1 MHRNKRRARPHALVT
16 SHAGL
21 QPCNLKVN
29 QNSISLLSVLAAPS
43 SSKAQV
49 SILKMPTQWQMSCST
64 QSPTHARTCT
74 RSTSSIF
81 ETWRG
86 TRGLLLESTEA
97 FYRTALRRGHCATQA
112 HSGRSS
118 LTPAYTPMGDNGKG
132 GYILPKKKEREN
144 ERKRRQRSGG
154 IEAVSRSSVH
164 QSRHPPSSSSLCLI
178 LLLLC
183 YLGGYVKHARTHA
196 HTININNGMYGPC
209 KSPHRPLDFLF
220 ICFLSR
226 DPWGE
231 FADCNTHSSRFTPLA
246 WERVERLYVIS
257 TLCW

>member
-1 MHRNKRRARPHALVT
+1 
-16 SHAGL
+16 
-21 QPCNLKVN
+21 
-29 QNSISLLSVLAAPS
+29 
-43 SSKAQV
+43 
-49 SILKMPTQWQMSCST
+49 MSCST

-144 ERKRRQRSGG
+144 ERKGGEKEAEKRRDRGS
-154 IEAVSRSSVH
+154 
-164 QSRHPPSSSSLCLI
+164 
-178 LLLLC
+178 
-183 YLGGYVKHARTHA
+183 
-196 HTININNGMYGPC
+196 
-209 KSPHRPLDFLF
+209 FLF
-220 ICFLSR
+220 IRPSVASPPLYPLLILTLPNPTSSLLSGGLR
-226 DPWGE
+226 QTRSHTCTHYKHQQWHVRPLQVTTQTSWFFYLFFFKQRSLRGICRLQHTYMDL
-231 FADCNTHSSRFTPLA
+231 NTHSSRFTPLA

>member
-1 MHRNKRRARPHALVT
+1 MHRNKRRTRPHTLVT

-29 QNSISLLSVLAAPS
+29 QNGILLLSVLAAPS

-144 ERKRRQRSGG
+144 ERKGEKRRQRSGG
-154 IEAVSRSSVH
+154 IEAVSCSSVH
-164 QSRHPPSSSSLCLI
+164 QSRHLPSTPSSSSLCLI

-183 YLGGYVKHARTHA
+183 YLGVTSNTLA
-196 HTININNGMYGPC
+196 HMHTLQTSTMACTALASHHTDLLI
-209 KSPHRPLDFLF
+209 FLF
-220 ICFLSR
+220 IF
-226 DPWGE
+226 
-231 FADCNTHSSRFTPLA
+231 F
-246 WERVERLYVIS
+246 
-257 TLCW
+257 

>member
-1 MHRNKRRARPHALVT
+1 
-16 SHAGL
+16 
-21 QPCNLKVN
+21 
-29 QNSISLLSVLAAPS
+29 
-43 SSKAQV
+43 
-49 SILKMPTQWQMSCST
+49 MSCST
-64 QSPTHARTCT
+64 HSPTHARTCT
-74 RSTSSIF
+74 HSTSSIF

-144 ERKRRQRSGG
+144 EKKGEKGGREAEGSRQFLVHPS
-154 IEAVSRSSVH
+154 ISRVTSPL
-164 QSRHPPSSSSLCLI
+164 PPSSSSLCLI

-183 YLGGYVKHARTHA
+183 YLGGYVKHTRTHA

-209 KSPHRPLDFLF
+209 KSPHRPLDFF
-220 ICFLSR
+220 
-226 DPWGE
+226 
-231 FADCNTHSSRFTPLA
+231 
-246 WERVERLYVIS
+246 
-257 TLCW
+257 

>member
-1 MHRNKRRARPHALVT
+1 MQRNKRRTRPHTLVT

-29 QNSISLLSVLAAPS
+29 QNGILLLSVLAAPS

-144 ERKRRQRSGG
+144 ERKGEKRRQRSGG
-154 IEAVSRSSVH
+154 IEAVSCSSVH
-164 QSRHPPSSSSLCLI
+164 QSRHLPSTPSSSSLCLI

-196 HTININNGMYGPC
+196 YTTNINNGMYGPC
-209 KSPHRPLDFLF
+209 KSPHRPLDFF
-220 ICFLSR
+220 IYFFLSR

-231 FADCNTHSSRFTPLA
+231 FADCNTHI
-246 WERVERLYVIS
+246 WI
-257 TLCW
+257 

>member
-1 MHRNKRRARPHALVT
+1 MHRNKRRTRPHTLVT

-29 QNSISLLSVLAAPS
+29 QNGILLLSVLAAPS

-144 ERKRRQRSGG
+144 ERKGGGKGGREAEGSRQFLVHPS
-154 IEAVSRSSVH
+154 ISRVTSPLPPP
-164 QSRHPPSSSSLCLI
+164 HP
-178 LLLLC
+178 
-183 YLGGYVKHARTHA
+183 H
-196 HTININNGMYGPC
+196 
-209 KSPHRPLDFLF
+209 
-220 ICFLSR
+220 
-226 DPWGE
+226 
-231 FADCNTHSSRFTPLA
+231 FA
-246 WERVERLYVIS
+246 
-257 TLCW
+257 